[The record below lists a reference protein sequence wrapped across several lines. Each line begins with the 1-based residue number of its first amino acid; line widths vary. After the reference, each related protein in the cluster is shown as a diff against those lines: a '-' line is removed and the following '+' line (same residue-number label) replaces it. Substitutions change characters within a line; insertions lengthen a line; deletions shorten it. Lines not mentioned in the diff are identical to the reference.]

1 MSGKPEAVKKDS
13 DIFLVE
19 RVGTRNGINY
29 EKIDL
34 GSSINLSAGGISAM
48 QFSGR
53 AGSLR
58 GSIDAANKFLF
69 GRENPDPATDRI
81 DMHATR
87 FLVFDAMCSG
97 VKFPPTFA
105 EKVLKRD
112 TDKLAPLGRDDLA
125 ILFETCRNYEKTN
138 PTAGL
143 IFDKI
148 RGGSVNGRGEQVPEN
163 ITEIALDLVK
173 DLRDPFYEFVM
184 STEPAQIARIIDA
197 RARDDASKE
206 EVSVAGAEFSAAE
219 FAEKFYS
226 MPKIFQ
232 EKLIKVGEALLD
244 RDKARGEKYS
254 VKNFIRIVCD
264 ALAACSFRKSKN
276 IDEALG
282 NFIQESVK
290 KLDQFKGIKS
300 QLSYKATYGVFNLSK
315 EGRKPVGGRSV

>member
-1 MSGKPEAVKKDS
+1 MSGNPET
-13 DIFLVE
+13 VE
-19 RVGTRNGINY
+19 RDSEIFFVQQGSTRNGINY

-69 GRENPDPATDRI
+69 DREYPDSEKDRI

-97 VKFPPTFA
+97 VKFPAAFA
-105 EKVLKRD
+105 KRVLKTD
-112 TDKLAPLGRDDLA
+112 TNKLDPLDKDDLA

-143 IFDKI
+143 IFEKI
-148 RGGSVNGRGEQVPEN
+148 RGGSVNGRGEQVTEN
-163 ITEIALDLVK
+163 ITEIALALVQ

-206 EVSVAGAEFSAAE
+206 EVSVAGAEFSADE
-219 FAEKFYS
+219 FDKKFDS

-232 EKLIKVGEALLD
+232 KKLIKVGEALLD

-276 IDEALG
+276 IDAALG
-282 NFIQESVK
+282 NFVHESVK
-290 KLDQFKGIKS
+290 KLDKFKGIKS
-300 QLSYKATYGVFNLSK
+300 QLSDKAKPRVFNPSK
-315 EGRKPVGGRSV
+315 EGGKPVGGRSF